1 LNPKTAYIYTHTPIV
16 PFGSGTQIRQFTNV
30 RAYLDLGYDVEVIQF
45 TSSKQTANPEV
56 ILPEGASHTLVQAE
70 ARTPS
75 LRQRLAYQVG
85 FPLEDALGVMYV
97 DRQPILDAVKERE
110 RAAPGAIHHFEYS
123 GTANVAISLRDPR
136 LNLIWSCHDWES
148 DRNRKVGQMRH
159 EAGRRKSAIE
169 RLRRQYFSRRVETQ
183 IARHCKL
190 VLMIADHETR
200 IFREQ
205 LGIQNAE
212 LLPMS
217 WPDETMPPRARDWR
231 SGGVLRLL
239 HVGSPHS
246 MVGYYSL
253 KFILGEVF
261 PLIPEPQR
269 ASLELLVIGQVH
281 ETGYSRTIRELAAP
295 YPQVK
300 FLGYVDDLMPHYAS
314 ADVHLV
320 GASLTTGLRTRIIE
334 SFVRGVPVLSTS
346 RAAEGIAGLSNG
358 TNILLADSAPAFAQR
373 LIALQRDPSSLG
385 ALAAGARNL
394 YDTTHSRPV
403 AARRLK
409 HCLETYI

>member
-1 LNPKTAYIYTHTPIV
+1 MNPKTAYIYTHTPIV

-30 RAYLDLGYDVEVIQF
+30 RAYLDLGFDVEVVQF
-45 TSSKQTANPEV
+45 ASAPQPASPEV
-56 ILPEGASHTLVQAE
+56 ILPDGASHTRVQAE
-70 ARTPS
+70 PRLPS
-75 LRQRLAYQVG
+75 LRQRLAYQAG

-97 DRQPILDAVKERE
+97 DRQSILDAVQQRE

-123 GTANVAISLRDPR
+123 ATANVAISLRDPR

-148 DRNRKVGQMRH
+148 DRNRKVGQMRQ
-159 EAGRRKSAIE
+159 EAGRRKSALE

-183 IARHCKL
+183 IAKHCKL

-212 LLPMS
+212 LFPMS
-217 WPDETMPPRARDWR
+217 WPDETMPPRARDWC

-269 ASLELLVIGQVH
+269 AKLELLVIGQVH
-281 ETGYSRTIRELAAP
+281 DSGYSRVIRDLAAP

-300 FLGYVDDLMPHYAS
+300 FLGYVDDLLPFYAS

-358 TNILLADSAPAFAQR
+358 TNILLEDTAPAFAQR
-373 LIALQRDPSSLG
+373 LLALQHDASCLP
-385 ALAAGARNL
+385 ALAASGRDL
-394 YDTTHSRPV
+394 YNTTHSRTV
-403 AARRLK
+403 AASRLQ
-409 HCLETYI
+409 HCLDSHL